1 LKNENPTS
9 TACPLCASA
18 AAAVIGEIARDGS
31 PLATVL
37 CEGCGLAR
45 TDPLP
50 DPEEL
55 ASFYRDNYRLLYKRT
70 YQPKPYHVLRAARVA
85 LERFERMR
93 ELVGADRDILDAG
106 CGGGEF
112 LYLLRAAGCRVTG
125 VEPNAGYAAYA
136 HDQLGLDVH
145 IGLIGEQPFPPGS
158 FDGITLFHVLE
169 HLPAPVESLARLAVW
184 LRPRGFLAVEVPNFE
199 STCEHP
205 AHRFHRAHLF
215 YFSLATLTRCGE
227 LAGLSLVRSETS
239 PDGGNLLVVF
249 RADPGRERPSG
260 LIPGA
265 FERLCRM
272 ERRRAAWKYWLS
284 PGTYGRGFRR
294 LWRMAEER
302 LAARRHTT
310 GRAILDSVA
319 GRMAGKDG

>member
-1 LKNENPTS
+1 
-9 TACPLCASA
+9 
-18 AAAVIGEIARDGS
+18 
-31 PLATVL
+31 VL

-50 DPEEL
+50 DPGEL

-93 ELVGADRDILDAG
+93 DLVGAGGDILDAG
-106 CGGGEF
+106 SGGGEF

-136 HDQLGLDVH
+136 RDQLGLDVH
-145 IGLIGEQPFPPGS
+145 IGLIGEQPSPPGW

-169 HLPAPVESLARLAVW
+169 HLPAPVESLSRLAAW

-199 STCEHP
+199 SACEHP

-239 PDGGNLLVVF
+239 PDGGNLFTVF
-249 RADPGRERPSG
+249 RAAPGGERPAG
-260 LIPGA
+260 AIPGA
-265 FERLCRM
+265 FDRLIGL
-272 ERRRAAWKYWLS
+272 ERRRTAWRYWLA
-284 PGTYGRGFRR
+284 PGTYLRAFRR
-294 LWRMAEER
+294 LRQMAGER
-302 LAARRHTT
+302 LAARRYTA
-310 GRAILDSVA
+310 GRGIMDSVA
-319 GRMAGKDG
+319 GTIHD